1 MTNGVSTGVQ
11 LEGAGRLRATLKRAG
26 ADMTQMKS
34 THKEIAGIIVS
45 AASPPSRTNRLAQ
58 SMRAGATQS
67 AAIARAGGNGA
78 KAVKYANPIHWG
90 WFKRHIRPNPFLS
103 LAAQRSEP
111 TWFAVYAREVEKIL
125 GKIEGA

>member
-11 LEGAGRLRATLKRAG
+11 IEGGRRLRTTLKKAG
-26 ADMTQMKS
+26 ADMSEMKS
-34 THKEIAGIIVS
+34 THKDIAGIIIG
-45 AASPPSRTNRLAQ
+45 AATPPSRSGRLAS

-67 AAIARAGGNGA
+67 AAIARAGGNSA

-90 WFKRHIRPNPFLS
+90 WFKRHIKPNPFLS

-111 TWFAVYAREVEKIL
+111 TWFAVYSRAVEKIL
-125 GKIEGA
+125 DKIKGA